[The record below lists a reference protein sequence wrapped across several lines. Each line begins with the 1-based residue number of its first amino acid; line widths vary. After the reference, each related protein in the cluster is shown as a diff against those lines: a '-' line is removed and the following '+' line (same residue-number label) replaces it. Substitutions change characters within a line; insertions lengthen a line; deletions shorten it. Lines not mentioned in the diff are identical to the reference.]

1 MAKPH
6 QVKAIFCQH
15 KVPVRLVAFF
25 IGLLFTVNG
34 WAEVTASKDSQED
47 SIYVLPHHTEQ
58 GLSCLERNNND
69 GVEELWQIKFL
80 KEKIFHWDMMDA
92 ELKEYPITMVNNKTI
107 VWTQI
112 SDAHPDISYVYVLD
126 RETMRQSGTQVSID
140 SSGKPKI
147 KARWFSECRML
158 SYTTLNAII
167 EKEAEENKK

>member
-1 MAKPH
+1 MAKPC

-15 KVPVRLVAFF
+15 KVQVRLIVFF

-34 WAEVTASKDSQED
+34 WAEVTVSKDSQED
-47 SIYVLPHHTEQ
+47 SIK

-69 GVEELWQIKFL
+69 GVEELWKIRFL
-80 KEKIFHWDMMDA
+80 QEKIFHWDRMDA
-92 ELKEYPITMVNNKTI
+92 ELKEYPITRVNQKTI
-107 VWTQI
+107 AWTQI

-126 RETMRQSGTQVSID
+126 RETMRQSGTQISID

-158 SYTTLNAII
+158 SYSRLNAII

>member
-1 MAKPH
+1 MAKPC

-15 KVPVRLVAFF
+15 KVQVRLIVFF

-34 WAEVTASKDSQED
+34 WAEVTVSKDSQED
-47 SIYVLPHHTEQ
+47 SIK

-69 GVEELWQIKFL
+69 GVEELWKIRFL
-80 KEKIFHWDMMDA
+80 QEKIFHWDRMDA

-107 VWTQI
+107 AWTQI

-126 RETMRQSGTQVSID
+126 RETMRQSGTQISID

-158 SYTTLNAII
+158 SYSRLNAII

>member
-1 MAKPH
+1 MKKLILISA
-6 QVKAIFCQH
+6 
-15 KVPVRLVAFF
+15 
-25 IGLLFTVNG
+25 LLLCSNG
-34 WAEVTASKDSQED
+34 WAEVTVSKDSQED
-47 SIYVLPHHTEQ
+47 SIK

-69 GVEELWQIKFL
+69 GVEELWKIRFL
-80 KEKIFHWDMMDA
+80 QEKIFHWDRMDA

-107 VWTQI
+107 AWTQI

-126 RETMRQSGTQVSID
+126 RETMRQSGTQISID

-158 SYTTLNAII
+158 SYSRLNAII

>member
-1 MAKPH
+1 MAKPR

-15 KVPVRLVAFF
+15 KVPVRLIVFF

-34 WAEVTASKDSQED
+34 WAEVTVSKDSQED
-47 SIYVLPHHTEQ
+47 SIK

-69 GVEELWQIKFL
+69 GVEELWKIRFL
-80 KEKIFHWDMMDA
+80 QEKIFHWDRMDA

-107 VWTQI
+107 AWTQI

-126 RETMRQSGTQVSID
+126 RETMRQSGTQISID

-158 SYTTLNAII
+158 SYSRLNAII

>member
-1 MAKPH
+1 MAKPR
-6 QVKAIFCQH
+6 QVKAIFCQY
-15 KVPVRLVAFF
+15 KVPVRLIAFF

-47 SIYVLPHHTEQ
+47 SIK

-69 GVEELWQIKFL
+69 GVEELWLINFQS
-80 KEKIFHWDMMDA
+80 EKVSHWYRMDV
-92 ELKEYPITMVNNKTI
+92 ELKEYPTTRVNQKTI
-107 VWTQI
+107 AWTQI
-112 SDAHPDISYVYVLD
+112 SDVPPDISHVYVLD